1 VITLSSKIVLNS
13 ENREAI
19 CYLNGPLEV
28 KKIIRQFKSIE
39 RALRLYTKMTGPW
52 GLCKKIAEEEKNK
65 KKKYTRELI
74 LNISEEMDQ
83 LFEEFDR
90 G

>member
-1 VITLSSKIVLNS
+1 
-13 ENREAI
+13 
-19 CYLNGPLEV
+19 
-28 KKIIRQFKSIE
+28 
-39 RALRLYTKMTGPW
+39 MTGPW

-83 LFEEFDR
+83 LFKEFDR
-90 G
+90 GVSTDGKR